1 MTRNSLL
8 VHGLKPRQQTSPG
21 VWRMTM
27 DLIGQAFGAG
37 PAPDRERRR

>member
-8 VHGLKPRQQTSPG
+8 IHGLKPRSQTPRG

-27 DLIGQAFGAG
+27 DLIGQAFGAP
-37 PAPDRERRR
+37 PASNRERGR

>member
-8 VHGLKPRQQTSPG
+8 IHGLRRRPQATPG

-27 DLIGQAFGAG
+27 DLIGLAFGAR
-37 PAPDRERRR
+37 PASDRERDR